1 MLSCLVP
8 SGASKHGEEE
18 TKVFHRSERL
28 LLRPIWPEDW
38 QAVYGGIADEGV
50 VRNLARAPWPYSKQD
65 ARDFA
70 ARPPAPSE
78 PRFLI
83 TTAHNAQVVG
93 CIGLDAHD
101 PDYPGAVEIGYWIAR
116 EHWGKGYAT
125 EAGRA
130 ALKIAQALG
139 YPRVFGSHFLDNP
152 ASGAV
157 LMKLGFEPTGRLI
170 ERHSCGRGEEAMTV
184 EYVAELAGTSNGPF
198 QDGQSHLSA
207 A

>member
-1 MLSCLVP
+1 M
-8 SGASKHGEEE
+8 
-18 TKVFHRSERL
+18 FHRSERL

-50 VRNLARAPWPYSKQD
+50 VRNLASAPWPYSKQD

-70 ARPPAPSE
+70 SRVPAPNE

-83 TTAHNAQVVG
+83 TTACNGHVVG
-93 CIGLDAHD
+93 CIGLDAPTD
-101 PDYPGAVEIGYWIAR
+101 GSETCEDRGAVEIGYWIAR
-116 EHWGKGYAT
+116 QHWGKGYAT

-130 ALKIAQALG
+130 VLSIAGALG
-139 YPRVFGSHFLDNP
+139 YLRVYGSHFLDNP

-157 LMKLGFEPTGRLI
+157 LRKLGFEPTGRVV
-170 ERHSCGRGEEAMTV
+170 ERHSCGRGEAAMTA
-184 EYVAELAGTSNGPF
+184 EYVIELAHVKETQTS
-198 QDGQSHLSA
+198 QLSA

>member
-1 MLSCLVP
+1 M
-8 SGASKHGEEE
+8 
-18 TKVFHRSERL
+18 FHRSERL

-70 ARPPAPSE
+70 SRPPAPHE

-83 TTAHNAQVVG
+83 TTAHNGQVVG

-101 PDYPGAVEIGYWIAR
+101 PDSSGLDYPGAVEIGYWIAR

-130 ALKIAQALG
+130 VLSIARTLG
-139 YPRVFGSHFLDNP
+139 FPRVYGSHFLDNP

-157 LMKLGFEPTGRLI
+157 LQKLGFEPTGRVI
-170 ERHSCGRGEEAMTV
+170 ERHSCGRGQAAMTA
-184 EYVAELAGTSNGPF
+184 EYVIELEGGVGAARESAS
-198 QDGQSHLSA
+198 QAGQSHLTA

>member
-1 MLSCLVP
+1 
-8 SGASKHGEEE
+8 
-18 TKVFHRSERL
+18 VFHRSERL
-28 LLRPIWPEDW
+28 LLRPVWPEDW

-70 ARPPAPSE
+70 ARVPAPTE

-83 TTAHNAQVVG
+83 TTARNAQVVG

-101 PDYPGAVEIGYWIAR
+101 PEYPGAVEIGYWIAR
-116 EHWGKGYAT
+116 QHWGKGYAT

-130 ALKIAQALG
+130 ALNIASTLG

-157 LMKLGFEPTGRLI
+157 LMKLGFEPTGRVI
-170 ERHSCGRGEEAMTV
+170 ERHSCGRGEAAMTA
-184 EYVAELAGTSNGPF
+184 EYVIELSETGYA
-198 QDGQSHLSA
+198 DGSSKA